1 MSSIALGDRIT
12 LAPDVLIQEL
22 AGESVLLNLNSE
34 EYFGLD
40 DIGTRMIAVLNESD
54 SVAIAQ
60 AQLLAEY
67 EVEPE
72 HLSQDLLKLIS
83 DLQTHGLITITPAP
97 PDGST
102 A

>member
-1 MSSIALGDRIT
+1 MADFNLGDRIT

-60 AQLLAEY
+60 AQLLQEY
-67 EVEPE
+67 EVEPAQ
-72 HLSQDLLKLIS
+72 LSQDLRSLIRE
-83 DLQTHGLITITPAP
+83 LQTHGLITITPAP
-97 PDGST
+97 PDG
-102 A
+102 

>member
-1 MSSIALGDRIT
+1 MSSIDLGDRIT

-40 DIGTRMIAVLNESD
+40 DIGTRMITLLNQSD

-60 AQLLAEY
+60 AQLLQEY

-72 HLSQDLLKLIS
+72 QLSQDLLDLIRN
-83 DLQTHGLITITPAP
+83 LQTHGLITITPAP